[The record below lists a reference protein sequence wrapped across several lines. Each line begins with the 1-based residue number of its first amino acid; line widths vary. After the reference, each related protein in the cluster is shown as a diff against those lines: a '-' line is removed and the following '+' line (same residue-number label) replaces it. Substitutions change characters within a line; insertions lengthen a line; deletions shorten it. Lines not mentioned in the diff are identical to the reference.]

1 MNTSHRAGRV
11 GPRKSLLGALALLA
25 VCGPASGALAQEA
38 PEGTAEQRALL
49 QQAQTARA
57 AGRHAEALA
66 LAQRA
71 AGEHAPLAARVL
83 VAEEQLALGHA
94 PEAAREILV
103 AQYEMSERPGST
115 MSPAI
120 EARVRAVLTAAN
132 PQVGRVTVRV
142 ARSVTEADVRL
153 NGQPLARPFWNVP
166 YPVAPGSFVIE
177 AGGRTTLPERYPM
190 TVNAGQR
197 ASVEL
202 QLTPA
207 HTPAQPPPTEATPTP
222 QPERPPERGPAE
234 QPRVAM
240 VRSPVGIVIGA
251 IGAAAFFT
259 GVGFG
264 AASNGEYASLQSG
277 RTRCPGP
284 ADCDARAD
292 RVQTYDTIANVG
304 MIGGGALAVTGAVL
318 FLVIRRPAPQ
328 ERPPS
333 AEAFAGPSGVGVL
346 GAF

>member
-1 MNTSHRAGRV
+1 MKTSHR
-11 GPRKSLLGALALLA
+11 KFLLGTLALVA
-25 VCGPASGALAQEA
+25 VCGLAPGALAQDAAGEIL
-38 PEGTAEQRALL
+38 EGTAEQRALL

-71 AGEHAPLAARVL
+71 TSENATLAGRVL
-83 VAEEQLALGHA
+83 VAEEQLALGRA

-103 AQYEMSERPGST
+103 AQYEMSERPGAT
-115 MSPAI
+115 MAPAI

-132 PQVGRVTVRV
+132 PQVGRVIVRV

-166 YPVAPGSFVIE
+166 YPVAPGAIVVE

-190 TVNAGQR
+190 SVNAGQR

-202 QLTPA
+202 QLTPTG
-207 HTPAQPPPTEATPTP
+207 HTAQAPPPEETPR
-222 QPERPPERGPAE
+222 PERRPERRPVE
-234 QPRVAM
+234 PPRVTM
-240 VRSPVGIVIGA
+240 VRSPVGLVIGA
-251 IGAAAFFT
+251 VGAAAFFT

-264 AASNGEYASLQSG
+264 AASNGEYAGLQSG
-277 RTRCPGP
+277 RNRCPGP

-292 RVQTYDTIANVG
+292 RVQTFDTIANVG
-304 MIGGGALAVTGAVL
+304 MIGGGVLAITGAVL
-318 FLVIRRPAPQ
+318 FIAIRRPAAQ
-328 ERPPS
+328 ERPAS
-333 AEAFAGPSGVGVL
+333 VEASVGSNGVGIR